1 MNTQDFWRL
10 YRQIYRRRW
19 LVLTIFGTTLGVVGL
34 GCIFMPRYYRAAAY
48 VMPSEAALSKPVIP
62 GAGAA
67 PSGMGE
73 VRGDSG
79 GRKAEL
85 MATFIGLA
93 QTAEVKQRAIKSV
106 GLATTPA
113 ELDDL
118 VKVEP
123 AWGSIIRIT
132 CLARTAD
139 DAMALANAIAHE
151 FSDYYRDQSSF
162 QATRTR
168 QFLEQ
173 ELAVSQAE
181 DDRLKGE
188 LQAFKSQHGEA
199 ALPVGLAENPF
210 LSQFYSLRS
219 DTDLTKSQLRS
230 VEGRLQAVQAE
241 LKKQLPDTEVNV
253 STTDNPVT
261 TQLQDELARLER
273 ELLLARAKYTEK
285 HRRVQDLHTQIADVR
300 ERISREADR
309 LISRRTIGP
318 NPIYGDL
325 KQQLV
330 QLSTEKASLSARLS
344 ALSEAMAENEQKAS
358 QLADSSVVLMAKTRD
373 YETAQTRLAVLK
385 QMLDQARVDEKVSSS
400 AGEIQVIDKAQSA
413 VGPVTRSGP
422 SPFQLLLLGFVL
434 SIGLG
439 IGTALALAF
448 LDDRVQ
454 TREDLAREFSLPVPA
469 VIPQLTDGYAELP
482 VARITDMRPLSPHA
496 EAFRFLR
503 TELTHGGDGKPVK
516 SLLVATA
523 RPGQGGSTTAANL
536 AIALAEIGHRVVLV
550 DADMRRPCLHTFFGE
565 DNEAGLTTLLAD
577 GHYGAQRALR
587 RTGIENLALLPAG
600 PEVPNPAALL
610 SSERMRRLIAELEA
624 HCDYVVID
632 TPSAAAFADA
642 ALLGP
647 LVDGVVLVFRAN
659 HPVRGV
665 ERRTKELFEKVGAKV
680 LGVVLNDAASMS
692 VDSYYFHQHYYPDTP
707 ALPPTV
713 APVATDEAAQESAA
727 RPAGFG
733 AATMT
738 RAEPKSSGTPIETIA
753 HGLQPAKRP
762 LLSLLRE
769 HPRFGLFVVGAVTV
783 IFLVV
788 GYTGLRATGHAG
800 RATVAPGA
808 SRAPVAAAPG
818 VTVTAAVAAPT
829 AVRVERDGELLYDGP
844 VAAGQQIWQGS
855 NDVTVWAERPDLI
868 SVSVNGGEAGPLGP
882 PGVGPI
888 SRRYTAADGAADEG
902 RTPDQPTTVQ

>member
-1 MNTQDFWRL
+1 M
-10 YRQIYRRRW
+10 
-19 LVLTIFGTTLGVVGL
+19 
-34 GCIFMPRYYRAAAY
+34 
-48 VMPSEAALSKPVIP
+48 
-62 GAGAA
+62 
-67 PSGMGE
+67 
-73 VRGDSG
+73 
-79 GRKAEL
+79 
-85 MATFIGLA
+85 
-93 QTAEVKQRAIKSV
+93 
-106 GLATTPA
+106 
-113 ELDDL
+113 
-118 VKVEP
+118 
-123 AWGSIIRIT
+123 
-132 CLARTAD
+132 
-139 DAMALANAIAHE
+139 
-151 FSDYYRDQSSF
+151 
-162 QATRTR
+162 
-168 QFLEQ
+168 
-173 ELAVSQAE
+173 
-181 DDRLKGE
+181 
-188 LQAFKSQHGEA
+188 
-199 ALPVGLAENPF
+199 
-210 LSQFYSLRS
+210 
-219 DTDLTKSQLRS
+219 TKSQLRS

-241 LKKQLPDTEVNV
+241 LRKQLPDTEVNF

-285 HRRVQDLHTQIADVR
+285 HRRVQDLQTQIADVR

-309 LISRRTIGP
+309 MIPRRTIGP

-344 ALSEAMAENEQKAS
+344 ALSEAMAENEQKAA

-385 QMLDQARVDEKVSSS
+385 QMLDQARIDEKVSSS
-400 AGEIQVIDKAQSA
+400 TGEIQVIDKAQSA

-439 IGTALALAF
+439 VGTALALAF

-454 TREDLAREFSLPVPA
+454 DREDLSRELSLPVPA

-482 VARITDMRPLSPHA
+482 VARITNMRPLSPHA

-503 TELTHGGDGKPVK
+503 TELTHAGGGTPVK

-523 RPGQGGSTTAANL
+523 RPDQGGSTTAANL
-536 AIALAEIGHRVVLV
+536 AIALAEIGNRVVLV

-610 SSERMRRLIAELEA
+610 SSERMRRLIAELET

-659 HPVRGV
+659 QPVSGV

-692 VDSYYFHQHYYPDTP
+692 VDSYYFHQHYYPEAP

-713 APVATDEAAQESAA
+713 ASVAADEAAREPAA
-727 RPAGFG
+727 RPAGF
-733 AATMT
+733 AAAPMT
-738 RAEPKSSGTPIETIA
+738 RTEPTSSATPMETSA
-753 HGLQPAKRP
+753 QAPQPARRP
-762 LLSLLRE
+762 LLSLVRE

-783 IFLVV
+783 LLLVV
-788 GYTGLRATGHAG
+788 GYTGLRATGHAGHAG

-818 VTVTAAVAAPT
+818 VTVTAVVAAPT
-829 AVRVERDGELLYDGP
+829 LVRVERDGELLYDGP

-855 NDVTVWAERPDLI
+855 SDVTVWAERPEAVSI
-868 SVSVNGGEAGPLGP
+868 SVNGRELGPLGP
-882 PGVGPI
+882 PGVGSI
-888 SRRYTAADGAADEG
+888 SRRFTTADGAADES
-902 RTPDQPTTVQ
+902 RAPSQPTAAQ